1 MATMTKLLKLAAKV
15 ALDFVVAPGRV
26 DEAAAIFDEW
36 VKPRDAA
43 TIESELAK
51 AEREAQDP
59 NELGQAMEE
68 AIGASKADITAEQ
81 KKAIALSVEL
91 GLAALRGRDTGK
103 ALDFKEFKD
112 AVFPG
117 GTKTFIAWFDHPA
130 ICQGQPG
137 RYCHI
142 NWDGDTFRV
151 RDYIGGK
158 IYHPPGKTGG
168 GGLTPAPLDLTIHDL
183 WQAGK
188 GPVQCLN
195 RYGLNLSVDKD
206 NQERWRK
213 ILTLVTQVAAV
224 SPGVKSSATT
234 ES

>member
-1 MATMTKLLKLAAKV
+1 MTTRLLKLAAKI
-15 ALDFVVAPGRV
+15 ALDFVIAPGRV
-26 DEAAAIFDEW
+26 DEAASIFEDWMTKRDSAAVEAELKQADDEA
-36 VKPRDAA
+36 RDPAQLRQA
-43 TIESELAK
+43 VEDAVGEAK
-51 AEREAQDP
+51 DVTPGQKEAV
-59 NELGQAMEE
+59 
-68 AIGASKADITAEQ
+68 
-81 KKAIALSVEL
+81 ALSVEM
-91 GLAALRGRDTGK
+91 GLSALRGRDTAK

-130 ICQGQPG
+130 LCKGGPG

-142 NWDGDTFRV
+142 SWDGDTFRV

-158 IYHPPGKTGG
+158 IHHPPGKTGG
-168 GGLTPAPLDLTIHDL
+168 GGLTPVPLDMTIHDL

-188 GPVQCLN
+188 GSVQCLS

-213 ILTLVTQVAAV
+213 ILQLATQLAAV
-224 SPGVKSSATT
+224 SPGVKPSSTT